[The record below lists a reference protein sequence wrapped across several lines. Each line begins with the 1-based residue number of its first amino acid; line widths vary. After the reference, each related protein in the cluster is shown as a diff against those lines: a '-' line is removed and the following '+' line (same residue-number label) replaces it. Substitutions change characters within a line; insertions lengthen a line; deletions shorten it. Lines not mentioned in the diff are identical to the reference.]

1 VHAYERPKEGLSVR
15 HFVCDFESTLIGPAL
30 QAPPPVCLSYQ
41 YDGGERHLVHVR
53 DPRFAEVL
61 WGAFADPGTTI
72 IAHSAS
78 FEVVVSMAYDP
89 EKVGLIFK
97 ALNEGRVKC
106 TLVRDKLI
114 AIARGDNH
122 RGLGFGL
129 DEVATYHGIKHT
141 LNKANPWRV
150 RFGELYALDIDQW
163 PAEAVEYSLDDLIAW
178 DIYKKQERFAEWLK
192 DEDHQVRA
200 DVALRLMSCWG
211 VIVDGVQCEQLLEW
225 TKKQLDE
232 DLKVLLA
239 HRLVRYQKKA
249 GVMAPVRDTKA
260 AKVRIEAAYA
270 ALGVEHPLTKPTD
283 KALEKDPDAVGNT
296 SLDAEACEGSQDPV
310 MESYARFTQANGLL
324 RKIQR
329 LKRAADAGMP
339 IQASYNVL
347 VDTGRTSCR
356 QGDDPE
362 PGEGYRAYGTQMQN
376 LERQGT
382 KVDKVDAEGNKI
394 IDPVTGKPCQVP
406 RPGQRECF
414 VARGYVGKYERR
426 LNYEERLLPGQRP
439 DECLV
444 SVDYDAGEMRTWAQ
458 VCLWILGYSDLAD
471 ILNDDTSYAEYGGQ
485 KRCPHVEHGQ
495 RLLVARGDD
504 LTLPQAYMLKFS
516 DKPRFSDMRSLA
528 KGPNFGLP
536 GGMGPA
542 RLQNYAW
549 VNYRVA
555 LTLEQA
561 EQACAVWR
569 EWLSEA
575 DPYLRYI
582 SDMVGGFG
590 RRTTI
595 TNFISDMVRGN
606 VGYTDASNGF
616 FQALLAVVCKRA
628 LWRVTE
634 EMYSVRHSPLYGCR
648 ALAFPHDEIVM
659 AAPRARVHDA
669 GYRLAAIMLD
679 TAKEICPDVRWSAS
693 PAAMYRWA
701 KQAGD
706 PVIKN
711 GELVPYEE
719 R

>member
-53 DPRFAEVL
+53 DPHFAEIL
-61 WGAFADPGTTI
+61 WDAFADPGTAI

-89 EKVGLIFK
+89 EKVGLIFR

-376 LERQGT
+376 LERQGEE
-382 KVDKVDAEGNKI
+382 DEHGN
-394 IDPVTGKPCQVP
+394 V
-406 RPGQRECF
+406 RWGQRECF
-414 VARGYVGKYERR
+414 IAR
-426 LNYEERLLPGQRP
+426 PGH
-439 DECLV
+439 CLI
-444 SVDYDAGEMRTWAQ
+444 SVDYDAGEMRTFAQ
-458 VCLWILGYSDLAD
+458 VCLWMLGYSDLAEV
-471 ILNDDTSYAEYGGQ
+471 LNDTTKYPEYGDQ
-485 KRCPHVEHGQ
+485 ARCPHVITGHA
-495 RLLVARGDD
+495 LLVAGGHE
-504 LTLPQAYMLKFS
+504 LTLEEAYLLKKT
-516 DKPRFSDMRSLA
+516 DPARFKKLRNLA

-536 GGMGPA
+536 GGMGA
-542 RLQNYAW
+542 KRLMAYCW
-549 VNYRVA
+549 TNYRVA
-555 LTLEQA
+555 ITLEEA
-561 EQACAVWR
+561 ERACVVWR
-569 EWLSEA
+569 ETYRENE
-575 DPYLRYI
+575 PYLNMI

-590 RRTTI
+590 RKTS
-595 TNFISDMVRGN
+595 ISQYVSERVRGN
-606 VGYTDASNGF
+606 VGYTDCSNGF
-616 FQALLAVVCKRA
+616 FQGLLADIGKRVK
-628 LWRVTE
+628 WRVAE
-634 EMYSVRHSPLYGCR
+634 ECYGVRTSPLYGSR
-648 ALAFPHDEIVM
+648 PSVWVHDEMIM
-659 AAPRARVHDA
+659 ETPYERRTEA
-669 GYRLAAIMLD
+669 GFRLRDIMVN
-679 TAKEICPDVRWSAS
+679 TANEICPDVSFTAMPAAFRRWSKS
-693 PAAMYRWA
+693 
-701 KQAGD
+701 AGD
-706 PVIKN
+706 PIIKN
-711 GELVPYEE
+711 GELIVYEE